1 MVLCLNSRYASG
13 FTKETWVIWETV
25 VLDVKAAVTFMK
37 SQPGITK
44 VVLIGPSGGAPFM
57 SF

>member
-1 MVLCLNSRYASG
+1 
-13 FTKETWVIWETV
+13 
-25 VLDVKAAVTFMK
+25 MK

-57 SF
+57 SFYQDVAENGPAVCQGLNKLVECAQPLLPVSLVLMG